1 MHPLASEISS
11 VFVDQIVSFGT
22 SVTVSPFFSFAAML
36 DANAQMLVYN
46 NLGLPSPVAYIPQ
59 GNFDVKIHWDIAYFY
74 DNMREQGHANEG
86 AFKFY
91 KLLSDFVGAKR
102 FLANQLG
109 LRSKVPRHC
118 VKKTLLLKV
127 VCVCKHF

>member
-1 MHPLASEISS
+1 
-11 VFVDQIVSFGT
+11 
-22 SVTVSPFFSFAAML
+22 ML
-36 DANAQMLVYN
+36 DGNAQLLVYN

-91 KLLSDFVGAKR
+91 KLLSDFVGAKP
-102 FLANQLG
+102 FLVNQLG

-118 VKKTLLLKV
+118 VKKNLLLKV
-127 VCVCKHF
+127 VCVCQHFLQNTLNLFLGSGKVYFTATFAHLWH